1 MFMTPHH
8 QVNEV
13 VQELL
18 WDVVSGSML
27 TPREI
32 NVKCKGNEAEPE

>member
-27 TPREI
+27 TPREKNAP
-32 NVKCKGNEAEPE
+32 NVKENEAE